1 MATDPYS
8 TRVAEPLW
16 RYDRFVKLVGELAS
30 LGVEEAEV
38 AIRAVLETLAE
49 HLADEQREQV
59 AVKLPKAV
67 RTWLKHPAVGE
78 QLKHGAFLYRV
89 AEREGVTA
97 PPVID
102 ELALQAAERHTRAVF
117 GVVRLMLEPDEVEAI
132 IAQLPPD
139 ERRLMREP
147 SRHPRRPIA
156 ADAFVG
162 RVAETAVFSRERAL
176 HATDAVMETLGE
188 RLAAG
193 EVEDLERLVPG
204 ELAPAL
210 ELGKLHDRKA
220 ERFDAGEFA
229 TRVAERTGENYED
242 ALDLTRAV
250 FAAMREK
257 LPERELED
265 ILAELPQGYDELVG
279 RKR

>member
-1 MATDPYS
+1 
-8 TRVAEPLW
+8 
-16 RYDRFVKLVGELAS
+16 
-30 LGVEEAEV
+30 
-38 AIRAVLETLAE
+38 
-49 HLADEQREQV
+49 
-59 AVKLPKAV
+59 
-67 RTWLKHPAVGE
+67 
-78 QLKHGAFLYRV
+78 
-89 AEREGVTA
+89 
-97 PPVID
+97 
-102 ELALQAAERHTRAVF
+102 
-117 GVVRLMLEPDEVEAI
+117 
-132 IAQLPPD
+132 
-139 ERRLMREP
+139 
-147 SRHPRRPIA
+147 
-156 ADAFVG
+156 
-162 RVAETAVFSRERAL
+162 
-176 HATDAVMETLGE
+176 METLGE